1 MKVGDIVKHNL
12 IEGTMSE
19 LLYSA
24 KGWEHDFKTGI
35 IIDIEQDISSTHVQV
50 YANNEMGW
58 YDLSELKVIRGN
70 R

>member
-1 MKVGDIVKHNL
+1 
-12 IEGTMSE
+12 MSE

-35 IIDIEQDISSTHVQV
+35 IIEIEQDISSTHVQV

-58 YDLSELKVIRGN
+58 YDLSELKVIRGD